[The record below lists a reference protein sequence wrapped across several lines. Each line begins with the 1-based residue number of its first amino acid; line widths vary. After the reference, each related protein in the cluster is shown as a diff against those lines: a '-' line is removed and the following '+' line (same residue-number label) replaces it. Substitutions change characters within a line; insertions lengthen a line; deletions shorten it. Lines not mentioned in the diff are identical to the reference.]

1 MRLKNQYLSLLIL
14 STVFYAGC
22 SAVNIWMAMLL
33 GDIFDTANAGNQAGL
48 IQCLVTCVA
57 ASITGLALAKAGIY
71 FRMLYVRHKMVDLKD
86 HLMENIFSMPMRDFL
101 RNDQGYYL
109 NLLTSD
115 SERIEE
121 DYYRSVPLIIY
132 YCCQFVFSIIVMIFV
147 SPLLLIIFSAAIVL
161 MAVVPQIFS
170 GILARRQKECSDI
183 SEKYLSAL
191 KDIVAGIETIKLAN
205 GKTAFLHQFH
215 DVSYRQQ
222 ESIRKMRDMRSF
234 TVDVSDTCQ
243 TFAQIIGNGAGGIL
257 VILGKVTIGDLII
270 SLQLSSFAFQAVG
283 VATEKVVGLRAVRQ
297 LLDKVK
303 SLLLKQNTSS
313 EVSTAESGNDICYKN
328 VSFSFDGHPILQGL
342 NQTFADGKCYAI
354 IGPSGSGKSTLVK
367 LLMQYYGNYS
377 GEILLGNQEISA
389 LSESEIYHRIQYVSQ
404 TPYLFNTSLMNNIT
418 LFKTYPQ
425 EKIQEVIRKTNLE
438 GLLQRYQDEPVGDSG
453 QRISGGER
461 QRISLARA
469 LLIQPQIIV
478 FDEPTSALDP
488 QNARLIMEMIFSM
501 EGTTRI
507 VITHNHDA
515 NNLERF
521 TQVLRFPV
529 V

>member
-215 DVSYRQQ
+215 DVSYQQQ

-303 SLLLKQNTSS
+303 SLLLKT
-313 EVSTAESGNDICYKN
+313 EYI
-328 VSFSFDGHPILQGL
+328 FRSFDSQI
-342 NQTFADGKCYAI
+342 GK
-354 IGPSGSGKSTLVK
+354 
-367 LLMQYYGNYS
+367 
-377 GEILLGNQEISA
+377 
-389 LSESEIYHRIQYVSQ
+389 
-404 TPYLFNTSLMNNIT
+404 
-418 LFKTYPQ
+418 
-425 EKIQEVIRKTNLE
+425 
-438 GLLQRYQDEPVGDSG
+438 
-453 QRISGGER
+453 
-461 QRISLARA
+461 
-469 LLIQPQIIV
+469 
-478 FDEPTSALDP
+478 
-488 QNARLIMEMIFSM
+488 
-501 EGTTRI
+501 
-507 VITHNHDA
+507 
-515 NNLERF
+515 
-521 TQVLRFPV
+521 
-529 V
+529 